1 MKKLYTFILLSVFF
15 IGSTMAQTRYIDQ
28 VFSAVDIVPN
38 VIYGTNISVLTG
50 APAAQAL
57 PMEVYTPTGDTE
69 TSRPLIIHM
78 HTGTFLP
85 ILYNGNPTGMRQDA
99 ATMSICEDYAKRGY
113 VVANI
118 EYRLGWNPTLPTQTE
133 RAASLMIAVYRAIQ
147 DCKAAVRYFRKDFET
162 NGNAYGI
169 DTSRIILSGQGSG
182 GWVALGYATVNKL
195 DDIQLPKFL
204 DLTDP
209 TNPVALVDTAV
220 LGDWDGYGGNPAL
233 NMENNVGYSNDV
245 HMVVSMGGGMGD
257 LSWIEAGDVPMA
269 AVHCPTDPTAIYST
283 GDVSVPQIGIVT
295 TDISGS
301 YDVVTEAN
309 SLGNNDAISAG
320 TYNDPYTTAAQAAS
334 QGLVAGA
341 FVDQNGTTI
350 TSSVDHVFPY
360 MTGNPFESAPWD
372 FWDSTALVQ
381 IAPQVGLTAQDA
393 QGCHANGL
401 ATNPNMSQAKSL
413 AYIDST
419 LGYFCPRIVNALLLP
434 GNTVGVQETALNTT
448 VSMFPNP
455 ANNNLTISADNKA
468 MSGIEIYSTT
478 GRLVAKKEGLNT
490 SLFQLNNLNLS
501 TGMYLVNIHFREGMI
516 TEKLI
521 VK

>member
-1 MKKLYTFILLSVFF
+1 MKKLYALLFISLLFVSSTF
-15 IGSTMAQTRYIDQ
+15 AQTRYIDQ
-28 VFSAVDIVPN
+28 VFSAVDIAPN
-38 VIYGTNISVLTG
+38 VLYSTNISVLTG
-50 APAAQAL
+50 APTAQGL
-57 PMEVYTPTGDTE
+57 PMEVYTPNGDTE

-85 ILYNGNPTGMRQDA
+85 ILYNGNPTGMRQDF
-99 ATMSICEDYAKRGY
+99 ATNAICEDYAKRGY

-118 EYRLGWNPTLPTQTE
+118 EYRLGWNPTLPTQTQ

-162 NGNAYGI
+162 NGNSYGI

-182 GWVALGYATVNKL
+182 GWIALGYATVNKL

-209 TNPVALVDTAV
+209 ANPVALVDTAV
-220 LGDWDGYGGNPAL
+220 LGDWDGYGGNPAY
-233 NMENNVGYSNDV
+233 NIENNVGYSNDV
-245 HMVVSMGGGMGD
+245 HMVLSMGGGMGD
-257 LSWIEAGDVPMA
+257 LSWLEAGDVPMA

-283 GDVSVPQIGIVT
+283 GDVSVQQIGIVT

-301 YDVVTEAN
+301 YDVMEAAN
-309 SLGNNDAISAG
+309 GFGNNAAISAG

-334 QGLVAGA
+334 QSLIG

-350 TSSVDHVFPY
+350 TNEVDHVFPY

-372 FWDSTALVQ
+372 FWDSTTLVTA
-381 IAPQVGLTAQDA
+381 IAPAVGLTALDA

-401 ATNPNMSQAKSL
+401 ATNPNMSIGKSL

-419 LGYFCPRIVNALLLP
+419 LGFFCPRIVNALLLP
-434 GNTVGVQETALNTT
+434 GNTVGMQENVLNTK
-448 VSMFPNP
+448 VSIFPNP
-455 ANNNLTISADNKA
+455 ANSSITISADNKSI
-468 MSGIEIYSTT
+468 SGIEIYSTT
-478 GRLVAKKEGLNT
+478 GRLVTFKNGLNT
-490 SLFQLNNLNLS
+490 PSYMINQLNLS
-501 TGMYLVNIHFREGMI
+501 SGMYIVNVHFDQGSI

-521 VK
+521 IK

>member
-1 MKKLYTFILLSVFF
+1 MKKLYSSLIFSLLFISSTF
-15 IGSTMAQTRYIDQ
+15 AQTTRYIDQ
-28 VFSAVDIVPN
+28 VFTAVDIVPN
-38 VIYGTNISVLTG
+38 VLYSTNISVLTG
-50 APAAQAL
+50 APAVQGL
-57 PMEVYTPTGDTE
+57 PMEVYTPNGDTE

-85 ILYNGNPTGMRQDA
+85 IMYNGNPTGMREDF
-99 ATMSICEDYAKRGY
+99 ATTTICEDYAKRGY

-162 NGNAYGI
+162 NGNTYGI

-195 DDIQLPKFL
+195 EDIQLPKFL
-204 DLTDP
+204 DVTDP
-209 TNPVALVDTAV
+209 LNPVALVDTAL

-245 HMVVSMGGGMGD
+245 HMVLSMGGGMGD
-257 LSWIEAGDVPMA
+257 LSWLEAGDVPMA

-301 YDVVTEAN
+301 YDVMTAAN
-309 SLGNNDAISAG
+309 AFGNNASISAG

-334 QGLVAGA
+334 QSLIG

-350 TSSVDHVFPY
+350 SNAVDNVFPL
-360 MTGNPFESAPWD
+360 MTGNPYESAPWD
-372 FWDSTALVQ
+372 FWDSTTLVVA
-381 IAPQVGLTAQDA
+381 IAPAIGLTAADA
-393 QGCHANGL
+393 QGVHANGL
-401 ATNPNMSQAKSL
+401 ATNPDMGIGKCF

-434 GNTVGVQETALNTT
+434 GNNVGVQETVLNTN
-448 VSMFPNP
+448 VSIFPNP
-455 ANNNLTISADNKA
+455 ANDIVTIATDNK
-468 MSGIEIYSTT
+468 SITGIEIYSTT
-478 GRLVAKKEGLNT
+478 GRLVAKKDGLNT
-490 SLFQLNNLNLS
+490 SVYQFNHLKLS
-501 TGMYLVNIHFREGMI
+501 SGMYVINVHFNEGTI

-521 VK
+521 VE

>member
-1 MKKLYTFILLSVFF
+1 MKKLYSYLFISLLF
-15 IGSTMAQTRYIDQ
+15 IGSNFAQTRYIDQ
-28 VFSAVDIVPN
+28 VFSAVDIDQN
-38 VIYGTNISVLTG
+38 VLYSTNISVLTG
-50 APAAQAL
+50 APAAQGL

-85 ILYNGNPTGMRQDA
+85 IMYNGNPTGMRQDF
-99 ATMSICEDYAKRGY
+99 ATTTICEDYAKRGY

-162 NGNAYGI
+162 NGNSYGI

-182 GWVALGYATVNKL
+182 GWIALGYATVNKI

-209 TNPVALVDTAV
+209 LNPVPLVDTAV

-245 HMVVSMGGGMGD
+245 HMVLSMGGGMGD
-257 LSWIEAGDVPMA
+257 LSWLEAGDVPMA

-301 YDVVTEAN
+301 HDVMVAAN
-309 SLGNNDAISAG
+309 AFGNNDAISAG
-320 TYNDPYTTAAQAAS
+320 VYNDPYTTAAQAAS
-334 QGLVAGA
+334 QSLVG
-341 FVDQNGTTI
+341 FVDQSGTTI
-350 TSSVDHVFPY
+350 SNAVDHVFPY

-372 FWDSTALVQ
+372 FWDSTTLVNV
-381 IAPQVGLTAQDA
+381 IAPAVGLTAADA
-393 QGCHANGL
+393 QGVHASGL
-401 ATNPNMSQAKSL
+401 ATNPNMGIGKCF

-434 GNTVGVQETALNTT
+434 GNNVGLQETTLNTK
-448 VSMFPNP
+448 VSIFPNP
-455 ANNNLTISADNKA
+455 AGNNVTITSDNKTIT
-468 MSGIEIYSTT
+468 GIEIYSTT
-478 GRLVAKKEGLNT
+478 GKLVSTKNGLNT
-490 SLFQLNNLNLS
+490 SLYQFNQLKLS
-501 TGMYLVNIHFREGMI
+501 TGMYIVNVHFKEGKI

-521 VK
+521 IE

>member
-1 MKKLYTFILLSVFF
+1 MKKLYTSLLMSILF
-15 IGSTMAQTRYIDQ
+15 IGISTAQTRYIDQ
-28 VFSAVDIVPN
+28 VFSAVDITPN
-38 VIYGTNISVLTG
+38 VIYASNMSVLTG
-50 APAAQAL
+50 TPIAQSL
-57 PMEVYTPTGDTE
+57 PMEVYQPTGDTE

-85 ILYNGNPTGMRQDA
+85 ILYNGNPTGMRQDF
-99 ATMSICEDYAKRGY
+99 ATNAICEDYAKRGY

-147 DCKAAVRYFRKDFET
+147 DCKAAVRYFRQDFEG
-162 NGNAYGI
+162 GNTYGI

-195 DDIQLPKFL
+195 EDIQLPKFL

-209 TNPVALVDTAV
+209 TNPIPLLDTAA

-233 NMENNVGYSNDV
+233 NLENNVGYSNDV
-245 HMVVSMGGGMGD
+245 HMVLSMGGGMGD
-257 LSWIEAGDVPMA
+257 LSWLEAGDVPMA

-283 GDVSVPQIGIVT
+283 GDVSVQQIGIVT

-301 YDVVTEAN
+301 YDVVAQAN
-309 SLGNNDAISAG
+309 ALGNNASISAG
-320 TYNDPYTTAAQAAS
+320 SYNDPYTTAAQAAS
-334 QGLVAGA
+334 QGLVAGG

-350 TSSVDHVFPY
+350 TNSVDHVFPY

-372 FWDSTALVQ
+372 FWDSTTLVTA
-381 IAPQVGLTAQDA
+381 IAPAVGLTAVEA

-401 ATNPNMSQAKSL
+401 ATNPNMSIGKSL

-419 LGYFCPRIVNALLLP
+419 LGFFCPRIVNTLLLP

-448 VSMFPNP
+448 VSIFPNP
-455 ANNNLTISADNKA
+455 TESNITISTDNLS
-468 MSGIEIYSTT
+468 MSGFEIYSTA
-478 GRLVAKKEGLNT
+478 GRLVAKKDGLNT
-490 SLFQLNNLNLS
+490 PLFELNNLDLS
-501 TGMYLVNIHFREGMI
+501 SGMYIVNIHFNEGII
-516 TEKLI
+516 TEKLV